1 LTIKA
6 GTLVRLSYAGWGSW
20 KNDLGVVLSDT
31 TPDYSTASE
40 RVTVIW
46 LNNGKINDMLTAHLE
61 IISETPDDSRKSTT
75 AGTRGCL
82 QSGHKREPECIPK
95 KPQKETEPEG

>member
-20 KNDLGVVLSDT
+20 KNDLGVVLRES
-31 TPDYSTASE
+31 TPDYSTASK
-40 RVTVIW
+40 RVAVAW
-46 LNNGKINDMLTAHLE
+46 FNNGKINDMLTAHLE
-61 IISETPDDSRKSTT
+61 IISETPDDSGKSAT

-82 QSGHKREPECIPK
+82 QSGYKREPECIPK
-95 KPQKETEPEG
+95 KSQKEIEPED